1 MSFAGDMSLGNVFV
15 QTTSNRGYTPEEI
28 AERATARILRIQ
40 TQEELNRVLVKYL
53 QEAQES
59 ERMNVRRYLNEKIK
73 NGDHSGYGD
82 FVQG

>member
-40 TQEELNRVLVKYL
+40 TREELNRVLVKYL

-59 ERMNVRRYLNEKIK
+59 ERMNVRRYLNE
-73 NGDHSGYGD
+73 NGFSDAASRLL
-82 FVQG
+82 